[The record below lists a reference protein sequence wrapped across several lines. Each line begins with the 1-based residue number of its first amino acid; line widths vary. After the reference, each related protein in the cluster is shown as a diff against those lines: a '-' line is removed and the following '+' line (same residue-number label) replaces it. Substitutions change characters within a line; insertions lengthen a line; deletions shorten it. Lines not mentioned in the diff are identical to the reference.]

1 MNILTIVLLAIG
13 LAMDCFAVSVCKG
26 LTSPH
31 GYVPRYIKPI
41 LMALLFGVF
50 HAGMPLI
57 GYFAGSFFAS
67 FFERFAPWIALALLG
82 FIGGKMIYDSL
93 HDDDNEAHL
102 ADFSFVGL
110 LSLHGISLVMS
121 QILSNVP
128 YTVLML
134 PLMESVNSET
144 LWLALASASTLAG
157 NATIIGAM
165 ANIIV
170 IESADKYG
178 VKIGF
183 WEFFKSGIIITIL
196 SFILSMAVLLIIG

>member
-1 MNILTIVLLAIG
+1 MTIITIILLAIG

-31 GYVPRYIKPI
+31 GYVPRYIKPM

-93 HDDDNEAHL
+93 HDDNDEAHL
-102 ADFSFVGL
+102 ADFSFWGL
-110 LSLHGISLVMS
+110 LSLAFATSMDTLATGVIFIPHPEV
-121 QILSNVP
+121 
-128 YTVLML
+128 
-134 PLMESVNSET
+134 
-144 LWLALASASTLAG
+144 LWLAVGVIA
-157 NATIIGAM
+157 ATCFVFSMTGFVLGHIVGARLRVNV
-165 ANIIV
+165 NILGGV
-170 IESADKYG
+170 ILILIG
-178 VKIGF
+178 VKIFLEG
-183 WEFFKSGIIITIL
+183 
-196 SFILSMAVLLIIG
+196 VL